1 MVGLN
6 HRALTEAGFDHVCV
20 DGALAEE
27 IDRADFLCLALKD
40 ANKLLADNLPLLL
53 GLFDSLKLLKVLGSR
68 IHADKV

>member
-1 MVGLN
+1 MGLN
-6 HRALTEAGFDHVCV
+6 HRTLAESGFDHVCV
-20 DGALAEE
+20 DRALAEE

-53 GLFDSLKLLKVLGSR
+53 GLFDSLQLLEVLGAR

>member
-6 HRALTEAGFDHVCV
+6 HSALAEAGFDHVGV
-20 DGALAEE
+20 DCTLAEE

-53 GLFDSLKLLKVLGSR
+53 GLFDSLKLLKVLGAR

>member
-6 HRALTEAGFDHVCV
+6 YRALAEAGFDHVCV
-20 DGALAEE
+20 DRALAEE

-53 GLFDSLKLLKVLGSR
+53 GLFDSLKLLEVLGAR